1 MGGNNG
7 GAGCGRCHTAPEF
20 SIVQNSNQNGVVGV
34 AADPN
39 AFDFTNTRSPALRDL
54 VKANGTPNSPFMHD
68 GSLATLRDVLNHYDN
83 IPVPANDPERTEF
96 LNTIDNRLVD
106 VATPRVLNLSE
117 TEKDQLIAFMGT
129 LTGTNIYT
137 DEKWNDPF

>member
-1 MGGNNG
+1 
-7 GAGCGRCHTAPEF
+7 
-20 SIVQNSNQNGVVGV
+20 
-34 AADPN
+34 
-39 AFDFTNTRSPALRDL
+39 
-54 VKANGTPNSPFMHD
+54 MHD

-83 IPVPANDPERTEF
+83 IPVPANDPERTQF

-129 LTGTNIYT
+129 LTGTSIYT